1 MTDGLTVHVHQGEEK
16 VERNNEYRTHIHS
29 ITASAYGRTV
39 MLTET
44 ESTNEDRGSSTDST
58 ES

>member
-1 MTDGLTVHVHQGEEK
+1 MTDGLTEHVHQREEK
-16 VERNNEYRTHIHS
+16 VKRNNENRTHIHC

-44 ESTNEDRGSSTDST
+44 ESTNEDRGSRTDST